1 MTTYNPLN
9 RLKDLAIICIPHT
22 HKYYIPKYM
31 TYHCIKY
38 PRVHVFSVRV
48 YPHRQFSVQWQLL
61 WNFNN
66 VMVEWIYKSFISKR
80 TNLSPTIN
88 ENNVNMFIMDEQNLV
103 FSSYSRY
110 PNKFHIHSYH
120 FWLVIGE
127 VKKGHSTTTNL
138 QHFITFTILHTNIYS
153 HDINHIFTL
162 GI

>member
-1 MTTYNPLN
+1 MDTIPLWNRIKYRIKCETKHLNNVIRFPEENVQIATLLRPLTESPKLWPMTTYNPLN

-80 TNLSPTIN
+80 TNLSPQLMKTMLN
-88 ENNVNMFIMDEQNLV
+88 GWTEPSLFLL
-103 FSSYSRY
+103 F
-110 PNKFHIHSYH
+110 
-120 FWLVIGE
+120 
-127 VKKGHSTTTNL
+127 
-138 QHFITFTILHTNIYS
+138 
-153 HDINHIFTL
+153 
-162 GI
+162 